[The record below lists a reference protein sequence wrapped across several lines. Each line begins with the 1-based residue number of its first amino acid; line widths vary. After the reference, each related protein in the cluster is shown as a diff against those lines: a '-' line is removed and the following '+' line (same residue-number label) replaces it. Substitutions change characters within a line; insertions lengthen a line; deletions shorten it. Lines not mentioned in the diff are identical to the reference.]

1 MRYTAVGI
9 VMAVMVAVLGLYA
22 AGEDSY
28 YGDGTTRWEHAT
40 RSGGTGYLVTMFA
53 MLAASSLAVIVLGVA
68 RKGGR
73 WDLVA
78 ILAIGLFVPLLLFVY
93 AVLSVGH

>member
-9 VMAVMVAVLGLYA
+9 AMAVMVAVLGFYA

-40 RSGGTGYLVTMFA
+40 RSGGTGFLVTLFA
-53 MLAASSLAVIVLGVA
+53 VLAASSLTVVVLGVA

-73 WDLVA
+73 WNL
-78 ILAIGLFVPLLLFVY
+78 LAISAIALFLPLLLFAY
-93 AVLSVGH
+93 LVLSLGH